1 MNKQIHS
8 LLFCSFFLFTLTLF
22 SQTEK
27 NPWQFSFGFN
37 AIDTFP
43 TGAVAQGDLFEEFFN
58 VGDHWNLM
66 PIPSQIGI
74 TNYIG
79 SGFSFGLRL
88 SLNSIS
94 KYGNTSANNDFFGA
108 ADAIVKYDLN
118 ALLKTE
124 RFSPFIETGG
134 GYAFF
139 DEVSAGYFNLGF
151 GIEYALGDNKKTILF
166 AESLFRNTGETYG
179 YKHFQHS
186 LGLAF
191 RFGNKDKDEDGVVD
205 KDDRCPEIPGLALFE
220 GCPDL
225 DGDGIQDSEDSCP
238 EVSGLVK
245 FNGCPDSDD
254 DGIEDSKDNCPEI
267 AGLALFNG
275 CPDSDGDGVE
285 DTRDECPDT
294 AGNQENNGCPE
305 QELSEVL
312 MEVPVEINQIAQ
324 KINFP
329 TNSAELTAYNS
340 RIIDEVYD
348 ILSGYKTYKI
358 EVQGHTDNTGGED
371 LNMKLSQDRAK
382 AVVDYLISKGIS
394 RDNIYAKG
402 YGESSPIESN
412 STARGRYLNR
422 RVEFKIS
429 N

>member
-43 TGAVAQGDLFEEFFN
+43 TGAVGQGDLFEEFFN

-134 GYAFF
+134 
-139 DEVSAGYFNLGF
+139 
-151 GIEYALGDNKKTILF
+151 
-166 AESLFRNTGETYG
+166 
-179 YKHFQHS
+179 
-186 LGLAF
+186 
-191 RFGNKDKDEDGVVD
+191 
-205 KDDRCPEIPGLALFE
+205 
-220 GCPDL
+220 
-225 DGDGIQDSEDSCP
+225 
-238 EVSGLVK
+238 
-245 FNGCPDSDD
+245 
-254 DGIEDSKDNCPEI
+254 
-267 AGLALFNG
+267 
-275 CPDSDGDGVE
+275 
-285 DTRDECPDT
+285 
-294 AGNQENNGCPE
+294 
-305 QELSEVL
+305 
-312 MEVPVEINQIAQ
+312 
-324 KINFP
+324 
-329 TNSAELTAYNS
+329 
-340 RIIDEVYD
+340 
-348 ILSGYKTYKI
+348 
-358 EVQGHTDNTGGED
+358 ED
-371 LNMKLSQDRAK
+371 LNMKLSQARAK
-382 AVVDYLISKGIS
+382 AVVDYLISKGIP